1 MLARCMY
8 PELPNFKLDTLTKHL
23 HVILENHHRAVDDAK
38 ATADVFVKMI
48 ENFVKKI
55 RRSLKHS
62 MIFLI

>member
-48 ENFVKKI
+48 EKLREEDKTELKTFNDIFV
-55 RRSLKHS
+55 
-62 MIFLI
+62 